1 MTNLSSFLITPAG
14 NGTLGTGAASFHSS
28 ASTAA
33 EPYTERENEPGRLSG
48 DLVEAI
54 KNGDREAVK
63 ALLENGHRVLACDC
77 TGDSA
82 LHHAV
87 RAKTGSRKVLKELLK
102 SREMIRN
109 PNGINRPNMDGETPL
124 HLAIRLGK
132 AELVTKLLAAGADV
146 DGPDRYGRPPLERA
160 LSGNKDKIV
169 EILLESNANERLLR
183 HENCIDRTIARRLSQ
198 VRQIMNSRKESK
210 EPA

>member
-1 MTNLSSFLITPAG
+1 MTNLSSFLTTPGAE
-14 NGTLGTGAASFHSS
+14 AASFHSS

-33 EPYTERENEPGRLSG
+33 GSYRDSEDEPGRLSR
-48 DLVEAI
+48 DLVIAI
-54 KNGDREAVK
+54 ESRDRKKVEK
-63 ALLENGHRVLACDC
+63 RLENGDSILACDYN
-77 TGDSA
+77 GNNG

-87 RAKTGSRKVLKELLK
+87 RAGSKKVLKRLLESGEV
-102 SREMIRN
+102 SRDRDR
-109 PNGINRPNMDGETPL
+109 INTLNMDGETPL

-169 EILLESNANERLLR
+169 EVLLEYNANELLLR

-198 VRQIMNSRKESK
+198 VRQIMNSRKEWK
-210 EPA
+210 EPAESR